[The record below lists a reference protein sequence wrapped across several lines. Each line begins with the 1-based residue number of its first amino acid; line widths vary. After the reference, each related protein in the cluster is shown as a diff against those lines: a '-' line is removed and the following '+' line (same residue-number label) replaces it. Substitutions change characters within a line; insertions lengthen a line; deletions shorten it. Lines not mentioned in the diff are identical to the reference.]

1 MTPAQSEFELN
12 IPSSRKNIHRVE
24 DFFQKIN
31 GTLHLPEEKLYAL
44 LVAVTEAVN
53 NGIIHGNK
61 NDESKT
67 VTVRCSKMND
77 TVTIRVRDEGSG
89 FTPGNVADPLSE
101 ENLLR
106 TGGRG
111 VFLMKTF
118 MQSVSY
124 NDTGNEVTMVLKLG
138 E

>member
-1 MTPAQSEFELN
+1 MN
-12 IPSSRKNIHRVE
+12 IPSNRKNIHRVE
-24 DFFQKIN
+24 DFFQTIN
-31 GTLHLPEEKLYAL
+31 GTLHLPEEKLYAM

-111 VFLMKTF
+111 VFLMKKF

-124 NDTGNEVTMVLKLG
+124 NDIGNEVTMVLNL